1 MPVEKTK
8 LLDNLLFFFFTLF
21 IFSSTFSIAAAQISF
36 GFSLLTFLVIII
48 AKHYNPFCSK
58 LKNLYIVIGLY
69 IAWLLFT
76 SVIGPTPKASM
87 FLVKEDWLFL
97 IIPVGIYLLCREEY
111 RHKIITTWAVGVLL
125 VSVYAVIQHFTGEHW
140 FKDDQLVGT
149 SDYGFRVEGNFSIPI
164 TFGNYYGTASL
175 FLLGFA
181 LKAGKSI
188 LGNRY
193 YLIFSASLL
202 GILASIL
209 SLGRGVILA
218 IVAAV
223 IVMGF
228 ILGRRYLVKSVI
240 ILAITIAAVATVS
253 PGLGKRFTGEMARDI
268 KGVYEGSRVFIWN
281 NSLKIIRDHPLFGV
295 APGNFKTVYTSHLR
309 ADIPESRKHAHAHN
323 DLLNIAAVSGIPG
336 ALIFGAVWFMVFSF
350 LWKGWKRWRDEP
362 LSGAFIFG
370 SLLASTVF
378 FISALT
384 EATFAD
390 EEVRQMLMFV
400 WAAGLWQWYN
410 EKTGK
415 NHNS

>member
-1 MPVEKTK
+1 MPVEKNK
-8 LLDNLLFFFFTLF
+8 LLDNLLFFFYTLF

-36 GFSLLTFLVIII
+36 GLSLITFLIII
-48 AKHYNPFCSK
+48 IMKRCNPFCSK
-58 LKNLYIVIGLY
+58 LKNLYIIIGLY
-69 IAWLLFT
+69 IVWLLFT
-76 SVIGPTPKASM
+76 SIIGPTPMASM
-87 FLVKEDWLFL
+87 SLVKEDWLFL

-111 RHKIITTWAVGVLL
+111 RHKIITAWAIGVLL
-125 VSVYAVIQHFTGEHW
+125 VSIYGIIQHFTGVHW
-140 FKDDQLVGT
+140 FKNSQILGA
-149 SDYGFRVEGNFSIPI
+149 SDYGFRVEGNFSIAI

-181 LKAGKSI
+181 LKAGKEM
-188 LGNRY
+188 LGKRY

-209 SLGRGVILA
+209 SMGRGVILA
-218 IVAAV
+218 IVGTV

-228 ILGRRYLVKSVI
+228 ILGRRNLAKSI
-240 ILAITIAAVATVS
+240 AILAITIAAVAAVT
-253 PGLGKRFTGEMARDI
+253 PGLGERFTGEMARDI
-268 KGVYEGSRVFIWN
+268 KGVYEGSRVFIWK
-281 NSLKIIRDHPLFGV
+281 NSLKIIREHPLFGV

-309 ADIPESRKHAHAHN
+309 ADIPDSRKHAHAHN
-323 DLLNIAAVSGIPG
+323 DFLNIAAVSGIPG

-350 LWKGWKRWRDEP
+350 LWRGWKRWRDEP
-362 LSGAFIFG
+362 LSGAFVLG

-410 EKTGK
+410 EKTGE